1 MTDEQALEVVIVIKR
16 EMSQIQQL
24 CTDIQ
29 THTEHLREWVESK
42 QPK

>member
-1 MTDEQALEVVIVIKR
+1 MSDEQALEVVIVIKK

-24 CTDIQ
+24 ITDVQ
-29 THTEHLREWVESK
+29 THVEHLREWVESK

>member
-16 EMSQIQQL
+16 ETARAQQL
-24 CTDIQ
+24 LTDAQ
-29 THTEHLREWVESK
+29 THIEHLREWVESK